1 MVLRLSAP
9 ARGRVEDRPSD
20 RPTDR
25 PSLSFKRRATHTRA
39 HESRRERSHSR
50 RLSCSRYIG
59 QPRRLSRFL
68 RAIHL
73 HALLPPAPTYPSP
86 LLFHLSLFLSSSSLF
101 LSRPARPRLFK
112 KRFHYRDRTWP
123 NVATPA
129 MFPAVTSLYL
139 MYVLVSLG
147 HFYHR
152 VPGYAFSRRSLN
164 ILRNSS
170 LYLY

>member
-1 MVLRLSAP
+1 MASPASLSTTGLPPGSSARLRLLAVVLRLSAP

-73 HALLPPAPTYPSP
+73 HALLPPAPTYPLP
-86 LLFHLSLFLSSSSLF
+86 LLLHLSLFLSSAALLLLGLGSSRSVSIIATGLGQM
-101 LSRPARPRLFK
+101 SRPPRC
-112 KRFHYRDRTWP
+112 
-123 NVATPA
+123 
-129 MFPAVTSLYL
+129 FPL
-139 MYVLVSLG
+139 
-147 HFYHR
+147 
-152 VPGYAFSRRSLN
+152 
-164 ILRNSS
+164 
-170 LYLY
+170 